1 MTSTAMAIVK
11 TVIGYFLGFIALAVF
26 AWLSFSQGK
35 PTEAT
40 WRFAFMVSGAI
51 AVAELFV
58 LVYLISKPANRL
70 VIAANIYL
78 ALGGLAFAFDQEWFL
93 RKYEQLGLS
102 AILLLMFVVGIVS
115 TIFSSAGFVGTTGD
129 RIRTRQ
135 ASYIL
140 IALVAL
146 GVVVAQTYPAIH
158 KGAGVAIITAL
169 AFSNRA
175 LRAWVYRAKK

>member
-1 MTSTAMAIVK
+1 MPTIK

-26 AWLSFSQGK
+26 ASLAFGRGT

-40 WRFAFMVSGAI
+40 WRVAFMIAGALAIAELLVLIFAFI
-51 AVAELFV
+51 
-58 LVYLISKPANRL
+58 KPANRL
-70 VIAANIYL
+70 IIAANIYL
-78 ALGGLAFAFDQEWFL
+78 ALGGLAFALDQEWFL
-93 RKYEQLGLS
+93 RRYEQLGLS
-102 AILLLMFVVGIVS
+102 AILLLMFLVGIFS
-115 TIFSSAGFVGTTGD
+115 TVFSPAGFVGATGNPA
-129 RIRTRQ
+129 RVRQ
-135 ASYIL
+135 ASYVL

-175 LRAWVYRAKK
+175 LRAWVIRTRKIN